1 MKGLLLTSYYL
12 VYRSSF
18 LYTGLAILLSGI
30 ILTFADASMH
40 RLVAMLNILL
50 MVMSA
55 LDVIKFEGKSG
66 YDKYV
71 LTLPVS
77 RSNIVQSH
85 YLFYF
90 LAVIYGVLLS
100 YGIFYIYDLI
110 SDTRIDGTFNSI
122 FFGVFVVLLTA
133 AINFPLYYIFGPEKS
148 DSITM
153 GSVGGA
159 ILVTI
164 VSQDIV
170 GYLAKLLTLSNS
182 NDLDLYVPII
192 YLIFGVIVY
201 IVSLCSSV
209 FIYQKKEF

>member
-1 MKGLLLTSYYL
+1 MNGLLLTSYYL

-18 LYTGLAILLSGI
+18 LYTGLAILLSVI

-40 RLVAMLNILL
+40 RLVALLNILL

-77 RSNIVQSH
+77 RSTIVQSH

-90 LAVIYGVLLS
+90 LVVIYGVILS
-100 YGIFYIYDLI
+100 YSIFYVYDLV
-110 SDTRIDGTFNSI
+110 SGTPINEMSNSI
-122 FFGVFVVLLTA
+122 FFGIFAVLLTG

-148 DSITM
+148 DSITL

-164 VSQDIV
+164 VSQSLV
-170 GYLAKLLTLSNS
+170 GYVASFFNPINPDLLA
-182 NDLDLYVPII
+182 PII

-201 IVSLCSSV
+201 IVSLWAAIL
-209 FIYQKKEF
+209 IYRRKEF

>member
-12 VYRSSF
+12 VYRSS
-18 LYTGLAILLSGI
+18 LWYTGLAILLSVI
-30 ILTFADASMH
+30 ILTYAGASMH

-77 RSNIVQSH
+77 RGHVVLSH

-90 LAVIYGVLLS
+90 LVVIYGVLLS
-100 YGIFYIYDLI
+100 FGIFYIYSLV
-110 SDTRIDGTFNSI
+110 SGTEINNMFHAI
-122 FFGVFVVLLTA
+122 FFGTFAVLITGG
-133 AINFPLYYIFGPEKS
+133 INFPLYYIFGPEKS
-148 DSITM
+148 ESITL

-159 ILVTI
+159 ILITI
-164 VSQDIV
+164 VSQNIV
-170 GYLAKLLTLSNS
+170 GGLATSMNA
-182 NDLDLYVPII
+182 NNPDQYVPII
-192 YLIFGVIVY
+192 YLLFGLLVFFI
-201 IVSLCSSV
+201 SLFSSIY
-209 FIYQKKEF
+209 IYQKKEF

>member
-1 MKGLLLTSYYL
+1 
-12 VYRSSF
+12 
-18 LYTGLAILLSGI
+18 LSGI
-30 ILTFADASMH
+30 ILSFADASMH

-90 LAVIYGVLLS
+90 LVVIYGVLLS
-100 YGIFYIYDLI
+100 CGIFYLYDLI
-110 SDTRIDGTFNSI
+110 SGTPIDGMLNSI
-122 FFGVFVVLLTA
+122 FFGTFAVLLTG

-148 DSITM
+148 DSITL

-159 ILVTI
+159 IVITI
-164 VSQDIV
+164 VSQDLV
-170 GYLAKLLTLSNS
+170 GYLAKHLTLPNS
-182 NDLDLYVPII
+182 NDPDLYAPII
-192 YLIFGVIVY
+192 YLIIGVITY
-201 IVSLCSSV
+201 ALSLFFAI
-209 FIYQKKEF
+209 FIYRKKEF

>member
-18 LYTGLAILLSGI
+18 MYTGLAILLSGV

-40 RLVAMLNILL
+40 RFVAMINILL

-90 LAVIYGVLLS
+90 LVVIYGVLLS
-100 YGIFYIYDLI
+100 CGIFYIYGLI
-110 SDTRIDGTFNSI
+110 SGAPIGGMFNSI
-122 FFGVFVVLLTA
+122 FFGTFAVLLTG
-133 AINFPLYYIFGPEKS
+133 AINFPLHYIFGPEKS
-148 DSITM
+148 DSIALA
-153 GSVGGA
+153 SVGGA
-159 ILVTI
+159 ILITI
-164 VSQDIV
+164 VSQGLV
-170 GYLAKLLTLSNS
+170 GYLAKQLPLPGS
-182 NDLDLYVPII
+182 NDLDLYAPII
-192 YLIFGVIVY
+192 YLIFGVISY
-201 IVSLCSSV
+201 ILSLFFAI

>member
-1 MKGLLLTSYYL
+1 MNGLLLTSYYL

-18 LYTGLAILLSGI
+18 LYTGLAILLSVI

-40 RLVAMLNILL
+40 RLVALLNILL

-77 RSNIVQSH
+77 RSTIVQSH

-90 LAVIYGVLLS
+90 LVVIYGVILS
-100 YGIFYIYDLI
+100 YSIFYIYDLVSGTPI
-110 SDTRIDGTFNSI
+110 NEMSDSI
-122 FFGVFVVLLTA
+122 FFGIFAVLLTG

-148 DSITM
+148 DSITL

-159 ILVTI
+159 ILITI
-164 VSQDIV
+164 VSQSLV
-170 GYLAKLLTLSNS
+170 GYVASFFNPNNPDLLA
-182 NDLDLYVPII
+182 PII

-201 IVSLCSSV
+201 IVSLWSAIL
-209 FIYQKKEF
+209 IYRRKEF

>member
-1 MKGLLLTSYYL
+1 MNGLLLTSYYL

-18 LYTGLAILLSGI
+18 LYTGLAILLSVI
-30 ILTFADASMH
+30 ILTFTDASMH
-40 RLVAMLNILL
+40 RLVALLNILL

-77 RSNIVQSH
+77 RSTIVQSH

-90 LAVIYGVLLS
+90 LVVIYGVILS
-100 YGIFYIYDLI
+100 YSIFYIYDLV
-110 SDTRIDGTFNSI
+110 SGTPINEMSNSI
-122 FFGVFVVLLTA
+122 FFGIFAVLVTG

-148 DSITM
+148 DSITL

-159 ILVTI
+159 ILITI
-164 VSQDIV
+164 VSQSLV
-170 GYLAKLLTLSNS
+170 GYVASFFNPNNPDLLA
-182 NDLDLYVPII
+182 PII

-201 IVSLCSSV
+201 IVSLWSAIL
-209 FIYQKKEF
+209 IYRRKEF

>member
-90 LAVIYGVLLS
+90 LVVIYGVLLS

-110 SDTRIDGTFNSI
+110 SDTQIDGKFNSI
-122 FFGVFVVLLTA
+122 FFGTFAVLLTG

-164 VSQDIV
+164 VSQDMV
-170 GYLAKLLTLSNS
+170 GYLATLSKP
-182 NDLDLYVPII
+182 NDPDLYVPII

-201 IVSLCSSV
+201 IVSLFSSV
-209 FIYQKKEF
+209 FIYHKKEF

>member
-1 MKGLLLTSYYL
+1 MNGLLLTSYYL

-18 LYTGLAILLSGI
+18 LYTGLAILLSVI

-40 RLVAMLNILL
+40 RLVALLNILL

-77 RSNIVQSH
+77 RSTIVQSH

-90 LAVIYGVLLS
+90 LVVIYGVILS
-100 YGIFYIYDLI
+100 YSIFYIYDLVSGKPI
-110 SDTRIDGTFNSI
+110 NEMSNSI
-122 FFGVFVVLLTA
+122 FFGIFAVLLTG

-148 DSITM
+148 DSITL

-159 ILVTI
+159 ILITI
-164 VSQDIV
+164 VSQSLV
-170 GYLAKLLTLSNS
+170 GYVASFFNPNNPDLLA
-182 NDLDLYVPII
+182 PFI

-201 IVSLCSSV
+201 IVSLWSAIL
-209 FIYQKKEF
+209 IYRRKEF

>member
-1 MKGLLLTSYYL
+1 MNGLLLTSYYL

-18 LYTGLAILLSGI
+18 LYTGLAILLSVI

-40 RLVAMLNILL
+40 RLVALLNILL

-77 RSNIVQSH
+77 RSTIVQSH

-90 LAVIYGVLLS
+90 LVVIYGVILS
-100 YGIFYIYDLI
+100 YSIFYIYDLVSGTPI
-110 SDTRIDGTFNSI
+110 NEMSDSI
-122 FFGVFVVLLTA
+122 FFGIFAVLLTG

-148 DSITM
+148 DSITL

-159 ILVTI
+159 ILITI
-164 VSQDIV
+164 VSQSLV
-170 GYLAKLLTLSNS
+170 GYLASFFNPNNPDLLA
-182 NDLDLYVPII
+182 PII

-201 IVSLCSSV
+201 IVSLWSAIL
-209 FIYQKKEF
+209 IYRRKEF